1 MFHSSNDKKLTT
13 LKEYVGR
20 MKESQDTIYYACG
33 ESVAKIELLP
43 QVESVVDKGY
53 EVLYFTENVDEFAIK
68 MLNEFEGKKFANI
81 CTDSIELDSEEEKEE
96 LKKKNEDGK
105 KMLDFL
111 KDSIGDGVSSVRF
124 TNKLKKHPV
133 CLTTE
138 GEISLEMEKVLNS
151 MPTNDQKVKANIVL
165 EINENHPIAQKL
177 TELYENDQEKAGK
190 YAKIL
195 YAQARLIEGL
205 SVDDPTEL
213 SNMVCD
219 LMV

>member
-1 MFHSSNDKKLTT
+1 
-13 LKEYVGR
+13 
-20 MKESQDTIYYACG
+20 
-33 ESVAKIELLP
+33 
-43 QVESVVDKGY
+43 
-53 EVLYFTENVDEFAIK
+53 
-68 MLNEFEGKKFANI
+68 MLFRSKKFANI

-96 LKKKNEDGK
+96 LKKKNEEGK
-105 KMLDFL
+105 EMLDYL
-111 KDSIGDGVSSVRF
+111 KESIGDGVSSVRF

-151 MPTNDQKVKANIVL
+151 MPTNEQKVKANIVL

-177 TELYENDQEKAGK
+177 TELYESDKEKAGK

-213 SNMVCD
+213 SNLVCD